1 MSESAALQAARKGS
15 AALKAFQRAHPD
27 DTLDFSGV
35 DFRTPENEHI
45 TFSDFHFLLPTNFE
59 GAIFGDTPVP
69 FQVYGAA
76 VPNLAALSEN
86 LVGFA
91 IVVGA
96 PGSPKGAAL
105 FQNTV
110 FDRDAQFSHATFG
123 KEARFDCAIFR
134 AIVNFT
140 DVTFGESVR
149 FSMAVFQSSSFAH
162 SIFGPMACFDDIL
175 MVGDCSFEESI
186 FGRQA
191 SFERAFFGRAHFQSC
206 LFGDYAH
213 FDFAVFSALAQ
224 FNNTE
229 FGAEAN
235 FEGTAFCGRAGFE
248 GATFGDVASFRGGDR
263 QALLDMADERAKSLS
278 PDYAQVVKDRAR
290 AADPSAFHRASFSGA
305 TFTSRGTEYATA
317 FTMAKGIKT
326 KIVAAMSEG
335 IRRVRVLFYPP
346 HDLMRQKISGADF
359 SNRSLKG
366 HADFSR
372 VRFDQPPDFQ
382 NVEPASSLDFAAA
395 RFSFGRPGWLASRYW
410 TTQTDTVTRLRR
422 LRKIMKDIDEPD
434 LELSL
439 FILQRMAER
448 GVAWRLWWDDVLHGW
463 GFYHLIV
470 ARLKGGKKVEFS
482 KLRRRQLLTLPRSVW
497 VAVSGIGRPL
507 MLTGLVFLYRYSSD
521 FGRSIM
527 LPIGWFFLFVCVFS
541 LLCSSYIATGFRIE
555 QLSDLLAF
563 SLCVSFPVSPLARQ
577 SFEEIGSRLFP
588 NGIPNEVF
596 AISVGQTTI
605 ETVLLF
611 LVVLALRNHFRV
623 R

>member
-15 AALKAFQRAHPD
+15 AALEAFQRAHPD

-45 TFSDFHFLLPTNFE
+45 TFSDFHFLLPANFE
-59 GAIFGDTPVP
+59 GATFGDTPVP

-76 VPNLAALSEN
+76 A
-86 LVGFA
+86 
-91 IVVGA
+91 GA

-105 FQNTV
+105 FQNAV
-110 FDRDAQFSHATFG
+110 FDRDAQFSRATFG
-123 KEARFDCAIFR
+123 HRARFDGAIFNG
-134 AIVNFT
+134 IVNFV
-140 DVTFGESVR
+140 DVSFGEGVR
-149 FSMAVFQSSSFAH
+149 FSRVVFKNSSFAR
-162 SIFGPMACFDDIL
+162 SVFGPMAWFDEIL
-175 MVGDCSFEESI
+175 MVRDGSFEESI
-186 FGRQA
+186 FGRQVD
-191 SFERAFFGRAHFQSC
+191 FERAIFEHVHFQSC
-206 LFGDYAH
+206 LFGDSAR
-213 FDFAVFSALAQ
+213 FESAVFSALAQ

-229 FGAEAN
+229 FGAGAN
-235 FEGTAFCGRAGFE
+235 FGGAAFCGLAGFE
-248 GATFGDVASFRGGDR
+248 GATFGDRASFRGGDY
-263 QALLDMADERAKSLS
+263 QTLLDMADERAKSLS
-278 PDYAQVVKDRAR
+278 PQYAQVVKERVR

-305 TFTSRGTEYATA
+305 SFTSGGTKYAPA
-317 FTMAKGIKT
+317 FTTATGMKS

-335 IRRVRVLFYPP
+335 LRRVRILIYPL
-346 HDLMRQKISGADF
+346 HDLKRQQFTGADF

-395 RFSFGRPGWLASRYW
+395 RFSFGRPGWLISRYW

-448 GVAWRLWWDDVLHGW
+448 GVAWRVWWDDVLHGW
-463 GFYHLIV
+463 DFYHLIA
-470 ARLKGGKKVEFS
+470 ARLKGGRKIEYS
-482 KLRRRQLLTLPRSVW
+482 KLRRRQLLKLPRSVW
-497 VAVSGIGRPL
+497 AAVTGIGRPL

-527 LPIGWFFLFVCVFS
+527 LPIGWFFLILCVFS
-541 LLCSSYIATGFRIE
+541 FLCSWYIEAGFRID

-563 SLCVSFPVSPLARQ
+563 SLCVSFPASPLARR

-588 NGIPNEVF
+588 SGIPNEVF
-596 AISVGQTTI
+596 AISVGQTAI

-611 LVVLALRNHFRV
+611 LVALALRNHFRV